1 MFYLGLRKK
10 KIALAASAL
19 MASGLCMP
27 VLAQT
32 QEIELP
38 RIDIVGQG
46 DKATSKIPGTV
57 DVITQK
63 ELEIL
68 QPLSLQDALKT
79 VPGVTVRGD
88 EGGNGAIP
96 NIGIRGLNPNRSQKV
111 LLLEDGAPI
120 QPSLFISNES
130 YYSPP
135 VERMSGI
142 EVLKGASGLKYGPS
156 NIGGVVN
163 YLTKT
168 PQEGFKVTGKMGNYG
183 YKLAEIEAGGTSELG
198 NAIAGFNIITNEGD
212 GYQSNGYKM
221 YDILLKAGVELTKDQ
236 WLSAKYTHYENNI
249 NTSYVGLS
257 AGQYAS
263 NFSGNPAPNDNFI
276 PKRDAVDLNH
286 SWQISSDTKM
296 NTLLYWSNLQRNYW
310 RQPNIKTATT
320 RTFTECN
327 GTNVC
332 LNGNN
337 REFEMLGL
345 DSRFATNYQAFGI
358 QNETEFG
365 VRLHA
370 ESQSNQRSASKTGA
384 QSGTINLHEENK
396 ANSIALYAQNRFL
409 ITKHFAIIPGVRV
422 ESYKQT
428 RTNVLTSKSG
438 STKNTETVPQIGA
451 TWQVVPEA
459 QLYASIYKGF
469 APAQLA
475 TAIDV
480 NGVDQQ
486 LDPERSTNMELG
498 IRGQKGS
505 FTFDSAIFS
514 MDFSNQIV
522 NQTASAGI
530 TKANGGQSLHQGG
543 ELALGYAIGSGWS
556 VNGNASYIPVAKFV
570 GSNSLGQDG
579 KRIPYTPKLTSNL
592 GVNYQKGGF
601 NTLVSMYYVS
611 NQFADAANTVGQNAL
626 GTQGELPSYTTFNWS
641 ANYAINKKT
650 KVFGTVNNIF
660 NKRYITSRNP
670 DGIFAGAPLNFQLG
684 MSYQFY

>member
-79 VPGVTVRGD
+79 VPGITVRGD

-337 REFEMLGL
+337 REFE
-345 DSRFATNYQAFGI
+345 Y
-358 QNETEFG
+358 
-365 VRLHA
+365 V
-370 ESQSNQRSASKTGA
+370 
-384 QSGTINLHEENK
+384 
-396 ANSIALYAQNRFL
+396 
-409 ITKHFAIIPGVRV
+409 
-422 ESYKQT
+422 
-428 RTNVLTSKSG
+428 
-438 STKNTETVPQIGA
+438 
-451 TWQVVPEA
+451 
-459 QLYASIYKGF
+459 
-469 APAQLA
+469 
-475 TAIDV
+475 
-480 NGVDQQ
+480 
-486 LDPERSTNMELG
+486 
-498 IRGQKGS
+498 
-505 FTFDSAIFS
+505 
-514 MDFSNQIV
+514 
-522 NQTASAGI
+522 
-530 TKANGGQSLHQGG
+530 
-543 ELALGYAIGSGWS
+543 GSGFQICHELSGVWNS
-556 VNGNASYIPVAKFV
+556 KRNRVWRAPSCRVAK
-570 GSNSLGQDG
+570 
-579 KRIPYTPKLTSNL
+579 
-592 GVNYQKGGF
+592 
-601 NTLVSMYYVS
+601 
-611 NQFADAANTVGQNAL
+611 
-626 GTQGELPSYTTFNWS
+626 
-641 ANYAINKKT
+641 
-650 KVFGTVNNIF
+650 
-660 NKRYITSRNP
+660 
-670 DGIFAGAPLNFQLG
+670 
-684 MSYQFY
+684 